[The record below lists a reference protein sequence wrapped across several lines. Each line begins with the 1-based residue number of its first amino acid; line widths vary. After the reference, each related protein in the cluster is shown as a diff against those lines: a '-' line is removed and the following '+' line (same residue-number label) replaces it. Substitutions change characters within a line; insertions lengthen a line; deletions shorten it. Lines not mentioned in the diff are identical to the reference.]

1 MAGLDPLAGHP
12 KYRKIRDLG
21 EGSYG
26 FVLLARDMHANQ
38 DVAIKFWQRGMFK
51 PPVQLSKFAISDG
64 SYDVVSEEHLAYVIC
79 HLVFATDKLVFQV

>member
-38 DVAIKFWQRGMFK
+38 DVAIKLWQRGMFR
-51 PPVQLSKFAISDG
+51 PPVQLSKLAVSDG
-64 SYDVVSEEHLAYVIC
+64 SDHVVSKELLAYVIC
-79 HLVFATDKLVFQV
+79 HLFFAT

>member
-26 FVLLARDMHANQ
+26 FVQLARDMQANQ
-38 DVAIKFWQRGMFK
+38 DVAIKFWQRGSVSH
-51 PPVQLSKFAISDG
+51 PPQSSL
-64 SYDVVSEEHLAYVIC
+64 
-79 HLVFATDKLVFQV
+79 